1 MVTRRSFLQQD
12 TPISAVANLPDNN
25 QEHVLQAGFACA
37 RSIAGD
43 APALAEAAD
52 NTLRANDAAS
62 LASVAAT
69 PIEAAADQSKA
80 MPRGALD
87 SLALR
92 TAHHDEQLH
101 RTLLPK
107 QSIER
112 VLFDAFEQE
121 RYESIGCNQYKGVQ
135 LNLEARDLGA
145 TDGRITESEGADS
158 EHLAWSNAAH
168 LLARSALRNH
178 AAAATQAAHVM
189 DVEYAKLQ
197 SVFGNLDNWPKHL
210 AHDQQAFALQV
221 LAKLDAWHRA
231 AADDSDDG
239 QLLVAEE
246 AATNDTMP
254 DEEDN
259 DEELTAEDKTAVI
272 SDADDET
279 DPSSIETQDESQ
291 ADQELA
297 DQLLDEA
304 PSAGADPFVTVS
316 GATAPYKAFT
326 TEFDEVCYASQCAD
340 DETLSQLREL
350 LDEHIK
356 VHSRLVRRLA
366 TRLQRVLLARQRRHW
381 QFDLEEGYLDSARL
395 ARVLTQPLVPLSFKS
410 ESDAPMRGTAITLL
424 IDNSRSMMG
433 KPITI
438 AAAATDILARTL
450 ERCGVSVEILGFTTV
465 HLHGGSSTELW
476 EAQGKPGNP
485 GRLNDLRH
493 MIYKSAD
500 TSYRSARRQLA
511 LMLDRDILKQN
522 IDGEALLWAH
532 QRLLK
537 RPEQRKILMMI
548 SDGAPVDTSTLGA
561 NDGDYLVRH
570 LQQVINDIET
580 AEQVELLAIGIGHDV
595 SRFYSHALNVFNAR
609 QLGPAML
616 NELETLLRKAA

>member
-1 MVTRRSFLQQD
+1 MVTMRSFLQQD
-12 TPISAVANLPDNN
+12 TPISTVANLSDNN
-25 QEHVLQAGFACA
+25 QEHVLQAGLACA

-43 APALAEAAD
+43 AP
-52 NTLRANDAAS
+52 TANHSVDSTEPASDAAS
-62 LASVAAT
+62 VPNASAT
-69 PIEAAADQSKA
+69 PIEAAADQSRA

-92 TAHHDEQLH
+92 TAYHDEQLH
-101 RTLLPK
+101 RKLLPK

-135 LNLEARDLGA
+135 LNLDARDLDPA
-145 TDGRITESEGADS
+145 DGRVAESEGKDS
-158 EHLAWSNAAH
+158 EHLAWTRAGH
-168 LLARSALRNH
+168 LLARSALRNYSV
-178 AAAATQAAHVM
+178 AAIQAAHVM

-197 SVFGNLDNWPKHL
+197 SVFGNLHTWPKHI
-210 AHDQQAFALQV
+210 AHDQQAFALRV
-221 LAKLDAWHRA
+221 LAKLDEWRRA
-231 AADDSDDG
+231 PANDYDEG
-239 QLLVAEE
+239 QLLVTDE
-246 AATNDTMP
+246 AATDGTTP
-254 DEEDN
+254 DEQD
-259 DEELTAEDKTAVI
+259 DEELTADDKTVVI
-272 SDADDET
+272 SDADDES
-279 DPSSIETQDESQ
+279 DPSSIETQNESQ
-291 ADQELA
+291 EDQDMA
-297 DQLLDEA
+297 DQLIDEA
-304 PSAGADPFVTVS
+304 PSVGADPFITVK

-340 DETLSQLREL
+340 DETLSQLREV
-350 LDEHIK
+350 LDEHIQ

-381 QFDLEEGYLDSARL
+381 QFDLEEGYLDPARL
-395 ARVLTQPLVPLSFKS
+395 ARVVTQPLVPLSFKS

-476 EAQGKPGNP
+476 EAQGKPDNP

-570 LQQVINDIET
+570 LQQVINDIEQ

>member
-1 MVTRRSFLQQD
+1 MAKHLD
-12 TPISAVANLPDNN
+12 DN
-25 QEHVLQAGFACA
+25 QEHVLQAGLACA
-37 RSIAGD
+37 RSIAAD
-43 APALAEAAD
+43 APTAVES
-52 NTLRANDAAS
+52 TKPSNDAAS
-62 LASVAAT
+62 TPSVVGNYS
-69 PIEAAADQSKA
+69 IEAGADQSKA
-80 MPRGALD
+80 MPRGVLD

-101 RTLLPK
+101 RQLLPK
-107 QSIER
+107 QSIDR

-121 RYESIGCNQYKGVQ
+121 RYESIGCNQYRGVQ
-135 LNLEARDLGA
+135 LNLEARD
-145 TDGRITESEGADS
+145 TTTHVDRITESEGEES

-168 LLARSALRNH
+168 LLARSALRNDS
-178 AAAATQAAHVM
+178 AAATQDAHVM

-197 SVFGNLDNWPKHL
+197 SVFSDLLTWPKHL
-210 AHDQQAFALQV
+210 IQDQHAFAQRV
-221 LAKLDAWHRA
+221 LATLDAWHRA
-231 AADDSDDG
+231 TADDNDDG
-239 QLLVAEE
+239 QRLASDNT
-246 AATNDTMP
+246 APDDTTP
-254 DEEDN
+254 DEQDS
-259 DEELTAEDKTAVI
+259 DEEFTADDKTVAI
-272 SDADDET
+272 RDADDES
-279 DPSSIETQDESQ
+279 DPNSVETQDESQ
-291 ADQELA
+291 EDQDMA

-304 PSAGADPFVTVS
+304 PSAGADPFVTVK

-326 TEFDEVCYASQCAD
+326 TEFDEVCYAAQCAD
-340 DETLSQLREL
+340 DETLNQLREL
-350 LDEHIK
+350 LDEHIQ

-381 QFDLEEGYLDSARL
+381 QFDLEEGYLDPSRL
-395 ARVLTQPLVPLSFKS
+395 ARVVTQPLVPLSFKAES
-410 ESDAPMRGTAITLL
+410 EEPMRGTAITLL

-433 KPITI
+433 RPITI

-476 EAQGKPGNP
+476 EAQGKPDNP

-570 LQQVINDIET
+570 LQHVINDIEQ